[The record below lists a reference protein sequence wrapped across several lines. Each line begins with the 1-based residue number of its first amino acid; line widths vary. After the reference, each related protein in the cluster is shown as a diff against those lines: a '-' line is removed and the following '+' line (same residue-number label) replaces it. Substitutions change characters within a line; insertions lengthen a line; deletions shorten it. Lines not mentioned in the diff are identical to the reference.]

1 MADKM
6 FENNQV
12 SIIGEI
18 VSDFQF
24 SHEVYGEG
32 FYMMEVSVRR
42 LSDCMDYIPVM
53 VSERLINV
61 EGDYI
66 GKSVYIGGQFRS
78 FNRHE
83 EKKNRLVLSVF
94 ARELEVLD
102 SDYDEDAANQ
112 IFLDGYICKEA
123 IYRKTPLG
131 REIADLLV
139 AVNRSY
145 GKSDYIPCIC
155 WGRNARFASTFEVG
169 THVQIW
175 GRIQSRDYVKK
186 LSETQEVERTKYEAE
201 HDLLTGMYNKTAGMQ
216 RIREYIDNMTDEDS
230 ASLVFVDIDDFKS
243 VNDTYGHAVG
253 DYWIEKVA
261 KFLRSD
267 CYEED
272 VACRYGGDEYV
283 VLHKGLS
290 DISVLE
296 SKVIRFARK
305 LQRKAMERVQ
315 NVHCSAGICQING
328 SGFSTEECMNVADT
342 ALYEAKKKGKNASVI
357 HSISRDGTDRVT
369 VLDKIETDIKK
380 AQSRVEARIS
390 YMYTDIIYVNYENNK
405 YRVIKGDSE
414 LNNAVSC
421 ANNYDEVIGLISNR
435 FESDRS
441 RKIVRDFL
449 SRERMES
456 YTGGNMGYIF
466 SSLCDSLKFILYIC
480 YVI

>member
-1 MADKM
+1 MY
-6 FENNQV
+6 F
-12 SIIGEI
+12 I
-18 VSDFQF
+18 
-24 SHEVYGEG
+24 
-32 FYMMEVSVRR
+32 
-42 LSDCMDYIPVM
+42 L
-53 VSERLINV
+53 
-61 EGDYI
+61 
-66 GKSVYIGGQFRS
+66 
-78 FNRHE
+78 
-83 EKKNRLVLSVF
+83 
-94 ARELEVLD
+94 
-102 SDYDEDAANQ
+102 
-112 IFLDGYICKEA
+112 
-123 IYRKTPLG
+123 
-131 REIADLLV
+131 
-139 AVNRSY
+139 
-145 GKSDYIPCIC
+145 PCISTVVVIFYY
-155 WGRNARFASTFEVG
+155 GISFQTISVVAST
-169 THVQIW
+169 QIMFAVDMVEMD
-175 GRIQSRDYVKK
+175 RSLARSR
-186 LSETQEVERTKYEAE
+186 QEVERTKYEAE

-305 LQRKAMERVQ
+305 LQRKAMEKGQ

-342 ALYEAKKKGKNASVI
+342 ALYEAKKKGKNVSVI

-369 VLDKIETDIKK
+369 VLDKIESDIKK
-380 AQSRVEARIS
+380 AQSRVEARIA

-456 YTGGNMGYIF
+456 YTGGNTGYQTENIRRGVL
-466 SSLCDSLKFILYIC
+466 SVSCANNHGGASLIHVIPVDEDGDRGYFVVVQDLDI
-480 YVI
+480 YVG